1 MPAAV
6 SPIARPS
13 VGRTFIVAISVLGVI
28 ALGQI
33 GAVAWMFAA
42 RFTTLTERAKLGP
55 ARLVAT
61 DTTAA
66 TPAPGDLVATAT
78 LDAHDP
84 FEIEQ
89 RQPEA
94 SSEPIVPPP
103 KPAPVSSAKLNP
115 QAPPETR
122 YEEMVLTGKQLRER
136 GDTAAAL
143 VKLREAMAFE
153 PENPEAIAE
162 LAVTFER
169 MSLMD
174 KAAEQW
180 KRIYDMGAAAGSF
193 FIAAESRMKM
203 SQAQAIAAAAT
214 VQPVDTPVSRLRAD
228 ATLGIGDIVRQDKR
242 ESGGTRF
249 TLRVPVRA
257 KRGEAIAVGDVDIK
271 VLFFDLVDDK
281 TPVQTSADLSYR
293 FASAPI
299 DWATGDPETLEVEFS
314 AQPPLKTGPRS
325 EKREYHGYIVQVYYK
340 GQLQDLRAEPESLN
354 TKFPAPQTLENHPPA
369 KK

>member
-13 VGRTFIVAISVLGVI
+13 VGRTFIVAICVLGVI

-55 ARLVAT
+55 ARIVAT
-61 DTTAA
+61 NTTPA

-89 RQPEA
+89 QPAA
-94 SSEPIVPPP
+94 STEPIAPPP

-122 YEEMVLTGKQLRER
+122 YQEMVLTGKQLRER
-136 GDTAAAL
+136 GDTASAL
-143 VKLREAMAFE
+143 VKLREAMALE
-153 PENPEAIAE
+153 PQNPEAIAE
-162 LAVTFER
+162 MAVTFER

-174 KAAEQW
+174 KASEQW
-180 KRIYDMGAAAGSF
+180 KRIYDMGAEAGSF

-214 VQPVDTPVSRLRAD
+214 VQTAETPVSRLRAD
-228 ATLGIGDIVRQDKR
+228 ATLGIGEVVRQDKR

-257 KRGEAIAVGDVDIK
+257 KRGEAVSVGDVDIK

-314 AQPPLKTGPRS
+314 AQPPLPTGRRS

-354 TKFPAPQTLENHPPA
+354 AKFPAPQTLETHPPA